1 MRRSPALFL
10 VVCWAVLFAPFL
22 LHGRVFVPGDF
33 LGFIYPWKE
42 LGLPFPHNL
51 ELFDVV
57 AIFYPQDVF
66 LNASLKA
73 GDLPL
78 WNPYIFCG
86 HPMVG
91 SGQSALLYPP
101 RLFAHWLLSPAVART
116 LVIAGHSLLDGLMM
130 YLWLRGRRLLPW
142 AACVGGLVWMLN
154 GQVAGWL
161 EFEHTPVIAAWLPC
175 MLWCLDRALE
185 GRRRYWGLLA
195 LAGGLSLHG
204 GHLQINLYSGLV
216 LGVYVLARVR
226 TRKDWAALLGTTL
239 LVLMLAAPTLL
250 PFFELLGQSQ
260 RAVFTPEQIRST
272 MAPTLGSLVGTLV
285 CLDLWGNPAR
295 GFMINRVR
303 ANLIYPEFACFLGL
317 LPLGLALLA
326 VVRRQDVW
334 PRREVVAWALLA
346 ALSLPLAAAT
356 PLYDLVLLLVPPL
369 KILIPARILLA
380 FHFAGAALAALGA
393 HLWLTQGPPRHLR
406 VVSGVLMLA
415 WGATLSWLHWWL
427 ETAAAQVL
435 ALPLKI
441 PPLDSPP
448 EAILAAARANYAS
461 PQMWAPIVILGTLVL
476 WGGRGRPWLLAVLA
490 AVDLLLF
497 AANFNTSVPPATLFP
512 ETPQT
517 RYLREHAGLYR
528 VDKRHA
534 AFYNTLVPYG
544 VYLLSGYESM
554 FPKRVFQ
561 TLSAGEP
568 GAPSMRSLSLQNFQP
583 GFLEAF
589 ALRYLVLPPKE
600 AGPGAPWEPVGGG
613 LYENKK
619 ALERAFVSGGYR
631 VYGNLDE
638 VRQALAS
645 PGFSPRETVCLE
657 EQPGG
662 PVEAAAT
669 GSPVTI
675 REHGPDR
682 VVLEVEMKAPGLV
695 VLSDTWYPGWEAR
708 VDGVRRPILVAN
720 GCSRAVQADPGAHR
734 VEFDYRPAS
743 LGYGLGACVLA
754 LGALIVFWALTGRES
769 RRSTLP

>member
-1 MRRSPALFL
+1 MKGSPALFL
-10 VVCWAVLFAPFL
+10 VACWAVLFAPFL
-22 LHGRVFVPGDF
+22 LQGRVFVPGDF
-33 LGFIYPWKE
+33 LGFIYPWRE

-51 ELFDVV
+51 ELFDVMV
-57 AIFYPQDVF
+57 FFYPQDVF
-66 LNASLKA
+66 VNACLKA
-73 GDLPL
+73 GDFPL
-78 WNPYIFCG
+78 WNPHIFCG

-101 RLFAHWLLSPAVART
+101 RLLAQWLFSPAVART
-116 LVIAGHSLLDGLMM
+116 LNIAGHSLLDGLLM

-142 AACVGGLVWMLN
+142 AACVGGLVWMFN

-161 EFEHTPVIAAWLPC
+161 EFEHTPVLAAWLPL

-195 LAGGLSLHG
+195 LVGGLSLHG
-204 GHLQINLYSGLV
+204 GHLQYSLYCGLV
-216 LGVYVLARVR
+216 VGIYALVRVR
-226 TRKDWAALLGTTL
+226 TWKRWAALLGTTVL
-239 LVLMLAAPTLL
+239 ILMLAAPTLL
-250 PFFELLGQSQ
+250 PFLELLRQSQ
-260 RAVFTPEQIRST
+260 RAVFTPQEIRAT
-272 MAPTLGSLVGTLV
+272 MAPSLGTLLGTLV
-285 CLDLWGNPAR
+285 CPDLWGNPAR
-295 GFMINRVR
+295 GFMLNRVR

-326 VVRRQDVW
+326 VVRRQEVW
-334 PRREVVAWALLA
+334 PRREVWAWA
-346 ALSLPLAAAT
+346 ALGVVSPLLAAAT
-356 PLYDLVLLLVPPL
+356 PLYDLVLLLLPPL
-369 KILIPARILLA
+369 KILVPARILLS

-393 HLWLTQGPPRHLR
+393 HLWLTQGPPKHLR
-406 VVSGVLMLA
+406 VVTLVLLLA

-427 ETAAAQVL
+427 ETAPAQVL
-435 ALPLKI
+435 ALPIKI

-448 EAILAAARANYAS
+448 EAVLAAARANYSS
-461 PQMWAPIVILGTLVL
+461 PQMLAPFVILGGLML
-476 WGGRGRPWLLAVLA
+476 WGGRGRGWLLAGLA

-497 AANFNTSVPPATLFP
+497 AVSFNTTVAPATLFP
-512 ETPQT
+512 ATPQT
-517 RYLREHAGLYR
+517 SYLREHAGLYR

-544 VYLLSGYESM
+544 VHLLSGYESM

-583 GFLEAF
+583 RFLEAF
-589 ALRYLVLPPKE
+589 ALRYLVLPPQE
-600 AGPGAPWEPVGGG
+600 AGPGAPWEPLGGG

-619 ALERAFVSGGYR
+619 ALERAFVCGGCR
-631 VYGNLDE
+631 VFGSLDE

-645 PGFSPRETVCLE
+645 PDFSPRETVCLE

-662 PVEAAAT
+662 PVEAAAA

-682 VVLEVEMKAPGLV
+682 VVLEVEMKASGLV
-695 VLSDTWYPGWEAR
+695 VLSDTFYPGWEAR
-708 VDGVRRPILVAN
+708 VDGERRPILAAN
-720 GCSRAVQADPGAHR
+720 GCSRAVQVNPGAHR

-743 LGYGLGACVLA
+743 LGYGLGACALA
-754 LGALIVFWALTGRES
+754 LGVLCVFWTLTGRECH
-769 RRSTLP
+769 P